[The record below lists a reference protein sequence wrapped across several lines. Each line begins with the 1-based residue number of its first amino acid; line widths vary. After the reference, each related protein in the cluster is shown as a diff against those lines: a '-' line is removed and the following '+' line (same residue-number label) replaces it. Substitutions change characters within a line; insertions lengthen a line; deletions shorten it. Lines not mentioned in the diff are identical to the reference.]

1 MDKKIELIKESLR
14 KVIKEEL
21 SALQNSQEKPVET
34 TDIQIVDDI
43 KGDLNSIIKN
53 FQVDLTKTGQ
63 QTPMNENQDSDFDI
77 VEFYET
83 APEDVKDILDKYI
96 GTDDTDYPTLKD
108 MRQELNQIGYDMD
121 FDLGGNIISIT
132 AKNEVNEAGIMTTAG
147 VLLAVPAILGLV
159 SRIGKL
165 AKDKFSKTFG
175 KKPTSPDG
183 MDAYLEKMS
192 KVAEDLH
199 HLYLVPV
206 EKAVSLIVKDSNK
219 AHKIANVVLHLI
231 IAMFCLSAGITAVK
245 ALQTKNISLSMLE
258 SALSAIK
265 GGELKE
271 FLTKMLE
278 SI

>member
-1 MDKKIELIKESLR
+1 M
-14 KVIKEEL
+14 
-21 SALQNSQEKPVET
+21 Q
-34 TDIQIVDDI
+34 
-43 KGDLNSIIKN
+43 
-53 FQVDLTKTGQ
+53 
-63 QTPMNENQDSDFDI
+63 
-77 VEFYET
+77 
-83 APEDVKDILDKYI
+83 
-96 GTDDTDYPTLKD
+96 
-108 MRQELNQIGYDMD
+108 QELNQIGYDMD

-165 AKDKFSKTFG
+165 AKDKFSKLLG
-175 KKPTSPDG
+175 KKPSSPDE
-183 MDAYLEKMS
+183 MDAYLEKMG
-192 KVAEDLH
+192 KIAEDLH

-231 IAMFCLSAGITAVK
+231 IAIFCLSAGITAVK

-278 SI
+278 NI

>member
-96 GTDDTDYPTLKD
+96 GTDDTNYPSHNHSTQFLH
-108 MRQELNQIGYDMD
+108 
-121 FDLGGNIISIT
+121 
-132 AKNEVNEAGIMTTAG
+132 
-147 VLLAVPAILGLV
+147 
-159 SRIGKL
+159 RIN
-165 AKDKFSKTFG
+165 
-175 KKPTSPDG
+175 
-183 MDAYLEKMS
+183 YR
-192 KVAEDLH
+192 
-199 HLYLVPV
+199 
-206 EKAVSLIVKDSNK
+206 NK
-219 AHKIANVVLHLI
+219 I
-231 IAMFCLSAGITAVK
+231 
-245 ALQTKNISLSMLE
+245 
-258 SALSAIK
+258 
-265 GGELKE
+265 
-271 FLTKMLE
+271 
-278 SI
+278 